1 MKQQP
6 KRLFQFPWRSK
17 NRIAGDVDAE
27 LEFHL
32 ATRVSDLI
40 GQGLDPVAAERRAR
54 EEFGDVEFTRKYCRE
69 LDQRAQRETRVA
81 DRLAAFRQDVHYSW
95 RTLRRSPG
103 FTAVS
108 LLTLALAIGATTAIV
123 SVAHRV
129 LLKPLPYG
137 HPDELVKIFSQP
149 ADDPAKHYDLS
160 APDLVDYR
168 SRLHTLTDMAAYW
181 AGYSSQP
188 ATWRTASGDPD
199 VVITMPVTAN
209 LFSVLEVQPMR
220 GRTFDGA
227 EEDAAA
233 PVVVLSHAF
242 WQHAF
247 PNDSSIV
254 GSTIILYNTSYQV
267 IGIMPRGFTVAGD
280 EGVYIP
286 FNLKDELVNAAVTRK
301 QHVVTTL
308 ARLKPGVTLDAAQ
321 DDLLANARRLQAEYP
336 EANGPYLATLVPL
349 HDTVSGRL
357 EKPILLLFIAA
368 VVVLLIACVNLANIT
383 LARMT
388 SRRTEFAVRA
398 ALGAGRGRLARQL
411 LTESV
416 MLSLAGGT
424 LGVGLAIIATRAL
437 LDLNPDA
444 LPSMFTGGIDSRVLV
459 FSLALSVGTGLLFGL
474 VPAWR
479 AARTDLHIS
488 LKERGSG
495 GGGGRGGER
504 VRRVL
509 VVAQMGLA
517 VMLLVG
523 AGLLIRS
530 FQSLT
535 SLDLGFDPGS
545 VLTGRVSL
553 DGARYDSA
561 AVVNTFY
568 DGVFSE
574 IAGAPGVVA
583 VGAVMALPTRGGN
596 FSSGIVVE
604 GSVVD
609 PDQPAS
615 VAYSMVR
622 GDYFK
627 AMGIPLLAG
636 RSFGPGDSPEGP
648 KLAIINETA
657 ARTLFPGGE
666 ALGRRVRIG
675 PNPEASMHTI
685 IGVVGDVRQ
694 QGFEIPVGAQLYDN
708 GRAQTWWKAL
718 SVVVRT
724 NGDPRA
730 AVPLIRQAVKAGD
743 PAIAVQNIETME
755 QVVKSS
761 IAPRRFALG
770 LASAFAGL
778 ALLLSAVGVYGVL
791 AYSVTAR
798 TREFGVRLALG
809 ASSNSILWL
818 VLAQGLLW
826 SLLGLAVGV
835 AGALAGG
842 RVLSG
847 MLYGVTPADAPTYLA
862 VAGCLLVV
870 VVLSCLLPAI
880 RAARV
885 DPLTN
890 MRAE

>member
-1 MKQQP
+1 MTHQP
-6 KRLFQFPWRSK
+6 KRLFQFPWKSSR
-17 NRIAGDVDAE
+17 RIASDVDAE

-32 ATRVSDLI
+32 ATRVNDLI
-40 GQGLDPVAAERRAR
+40 AQGLDPAAAESRAR
-54 EEFGDVEFTRKYCRE
+54 KEFGDVEFTRKYCRE
-69 LDQRAQRETRVA
+69 LDQRAQRETRWA
-81 DRLAAFRQDVHYSW
+81 DRLAAFRQDVHYAW

-108 LLTLALAIGATTAIV
+108 LLTLALAIGATTAIF

-129 LLKPLPYG
+129 LLKPLPFG
-137 HPDELVKIFSQP
+137 NPGELVKVYSQP
-149 ADDPAKHYDLS
+149 LDDPAKRYDLS
-160 APDLVDYR
+160 APDLADYR
-168 SRLHTLTDMAAYW
+168 ERMHTVAGMAAHW

-188 ATWRTASGDPD
+188 ATWLTAAGDPD
-199 VVITMPVTAN
+199 VVIAMPVTAN
-209 LFSVLEVQPMR
+209 LFSVLQVSPWR
-220 GRTFDGA
+220 GRVFDAA

-233 PVVVLSHAF
+233 PVVILSHQF

-247 PNDSSIV
+247 PGDSTIV
-254 GSTIILYNTSYQV
+254 GRTITLYNAAYQV

-301 QHVVTTL
+301 QHVVTTV
-308 ARLKPGVTLDAAQ
+308 ARLKPGVTLAAAQ
-321 DDLLANARRLQAEYP
+321 EDLLANARRLQAEYP
-336 EANGPYLATLVPL
+336 EADGQYVATMVPL
-349 HDTVSGRL
+349 HETVSGRL
-357 EKPILLLFIAA
+357 QKPILLLFIAA

-383 LARMT
+383 LARMS
-388 SRRTEFAVRA
+388 SRRTEIAVRA
-398 ALGAGRGRLARQL
+398 ALGAGRGRLARPL

-416 MLSLAGGT
+416 MLSLAGGA
-424 LGVGLAIIATRAL
+424 LGVGLAIVATRAL
-437 LDLNPDA
+437 LNLNPDA
-444 LPSMFTGGIDSRVLV
+444 LPSMFDGGMDGRVLI
-459 FSLALSVGTGLLFGL
+459 FSLVLSLGTGLLFGL

-488 LKERGSG
+488 LKEQ
-495 GGGGRGGER
+495 GRGGTGRAGER
-504 VRRVL
+504 VRRML

-517 VMLLVG
+517 VVLLVG

-530 FQSLT
+530 FQTLT
-535 SLDLGFDPGS
+535 SLDLGFEPGQ

-553 DGARYDSA
+553 DGPRYDST

-574 IAGAPGVVA
+574 IAGAPGVIA

-604 GSVVD
+604 GSVAD
-609 PDQPAS
+609 PDNPAS

-636 RSFGPGDSPEGP
+636 RTFSPHDGPDGP
-648 KLAIINETA
+648 KIAIVNETA

-666 ALGRRVRIG
+666 AVGRRVRIG
-675 PNPEASMHTI
+675 PNPEATMHTI

-694 QGFEIPVGAQLYDN
+694 HGFETPVGAQFYDN
-708 GRAQTWWKAL
+708 GRAQTWWKTL
-718 SVVVRT
+718 SLVVRT
-724 NGDPRA
+724 SGEPSA
-730 AVPLIRQAVKAGD
+730 AVSLVSQAVKAGD
-743 PAIAVQNIETME
+743 PGVAVQDIETMD

-778 ALLLSAVGVYGVL
+778 ALLLSAVGIYGVL

-798 TREFGVRLALG
+798 TREFGVRVALG
-809 ASSNSILWL
+809 ASSRSILRL
-818 VLAQGLLW
+818 VLVQGVAW
-826 SLLGLAVGV
+826 SLVGLALGIV
-835 AGALAGG
+835 GALAGG
-842 RVLSG
+842 RLLGG
-847 MLYGVTPADAPTYLA
+847 MLYGVTPADALTYIA

-870 VVLSCLLPAI
+870 VVVACILPAM

-885 DPLTN
+885 DPLIN

>member
-1 MKQQP
+1 MTHQP
-6 KRLFQFPWRSK
+6 KRLFQFPWKSSR
-17 NRIAGDVDAE
+17 RIASDVDAE

-32 ATRVSDLI
+32 ATRVNELI
-40 GQGLDPVAAERRAR
+40 AQGLDPSAAATRAR
-54 EEFGDVEFTRKYCRE
+54 KEFGDVEFTRKYCRE
-69 LDQRAQRETRVA
+69 LDQRAQRETRLA
-81 DRLAAFRQDVHYSW
+81 DRLAAFRQDVHYAW

-108 LLTLALAIGATTAIV
+108 LLTLALAIGATTAIF

-129 LLKPLPYG
+129 LLKPLPFG
-137 HPDELVKIFSQP
+137 NPGELVKVYSQP
-149 ADDPAKHYDLS
+149 LDDPAKRYDLS
-160 APDLVDYR
+160 APDLADYR
-168 SRLHTLTDMAAYW
+168 ERMHTVAGMAAHW

-188 ATWRTASGDPD
+188 ATWLTAAGDPD
-199 VVITMPVTAN
+199 VVIAMPVTAN
-209 LFSVLEVQPMR
+209 LFSVLQVSPWR
-220 GRTFDGA
+220 GRVFDAA

-233 PVVVLSHAF
+233 PVVILSHQF

-247 PNDSSIV
+247 PGDSTIV
-254 GSTIILYNTSYQV
+254 GRTITLYNTAYQV

-301 QHVVTTL
+301 QHVVTTV
-308 ARLKPGVTLDAAQ
+308 ARLKPGVTLAAARE
-321 DDLLANARRLQAEYP
+321 DLLANARRLQTEYP
-336 EANGPYLATLVPL
+336 EANGQYLATMVPL
-349 HDTVSGRL
+349 HETVSGRL
-357 EKPILLLFIAA
+357 QKPILLLFIAA

-383 LARMT
+383 LARMS
-388 SRRTEFAVRA
+388 SRRTEIAVRA

-416 MLSLAGGT
+416 MLSLAGGA
-424 LGVGLAIIATRAL
+424 LGVGLAIVATRAL
-437 LDLNPDA
+437 LNLNPDA
-444 LPSMFTGGIDSRVLV
+444 LPSMFDGGMDGRVLI
-459 FSLALSVGTGLLFGL
+459 FSLVLSLGTGLLFGL

-479 AARTDLHIS
+479 AARADLHVS
-488 LKERGSG
+488 LKEQ
-495 GGGGRGGER
+495 GRGGTGRAGER
-504 VRRVL
+504 VRRML

-517 VMLLVG
+517 VVLLVG

-530 FQSLT
+530 FQTLT
-535 SLDLGFDPGS
+535 SLDLGFEPGQ

-553 DGARYDSA
+553 DGPRYDST

-574 IAGAPGVVA
+574 IAGAPGVIA

-596 FSSGIVVE
+596 FSSAIVVE
-604 GSVVD
+604 GSVAD
-609 PDQPAS
+609 PDNPPS

-622 GDYFK
+622 GEYFK

-636 RSFGPGDSPEGP
+636 RTFGPDDSPDGP
-648 KLAIINETA
+648 KIAIVNETA

-666 ALGRRVRIG
+666 AVGRRVRIG
-675 PNPEASMHTI
+675 PNPEATMHTI

-694 QGFEIPVGAQLYDN
+694 HGFETPVGAQFYDN
-708 GRAQTWWKAL
+708 GRAQTWWKTL

-724 NGDPRA
+724 NGDPSA
-730 AVPLIRQAVKAGD
+730 AVPLLRQAVKAGD
-743 PAIAVQNIETME
+743 PGIAVQDIETMD

-761 IAPRRFALG
+761 VAPRRFALG

-778 ALLLSAVGVYGVL
+778 ALLLSAVGIYGVL

-798 TREFGVRLALG
+798 TREFGVRVALG
-809 ASSNSILWL
+809 ASSQSILRL
-818 VLAQGLLW
+818 VLVQGVAW
-826 SLLGLAVGV
+826 SLVGLALGIM
-835 AGALAGG
+835 GALAGG
-842 RVLSG
+842 RLLGG
-847 MLYGVTPADAPTYLA
+847 MLYGVTPADALTYIA

-870 VVLSCLLPAI
+870 VVLACILPAM

-885 DPLTN
+885 DPLIN